1 MIQDFETYKKR
12 HLAFWQMSE
21 SSSPLVGFTV
31 GAGVD
36 SWSYW
41 QYNKAAQ
48 ALFKQ
53 ETILTGDIDPADF
66 VEDQRR
72 YLESSA
78 QIDDDVCRTAI
89 PLASIP
95 WMEAILGCP
104 VHSSGTSLKSKE
116 ILDAPAS
123 LKPVEFDP
131 ANPWIQ
137 KYLQFI
143 DVYYQAF
150 EDLYPVGQSVVR
162 GPSDLACALLGA
174 ENATMA
180 LVMEPEAMHR
190 LLDYV
195 TDQLEQFL
203 RLQLQH
209 LPSFQEGYVIG
220 QYEIWAPQPAVRIQ
234 EDFSVLYSPRLYDE
248 FLRPLDERLAAIAPY
263 SLFHLHASSLFLID
277 NILEVSTINAFQVSK
292 DAGID
297 TIAAM
302 LPELQKIQQAGKPL
316 IVKGAFDDDDLQ
328 LIKANLSLRGLC
340 LQPVV
345 SNVKEA
351 EQMLPRLRELWDD

>member
-12 HLAFWQMSE
+12 HMAFWQMAE
-21 SSSPLVGFTV
+21 SHSPLLGFTI
-31 GAGVD
+31 GGGLD

-41 QYNKAAQ
+41 QYNTAAQ
-48 ALFKQ
+48 TLFKH
-53 ETILTGDIDPADF
+53 ETISTEHINPADF

-72 YLESSA
+72 YLKSCA
-78 QIDDDVCRTAI
+78 QFDDDICRTAI

-95 WMEAILGCP
+95 WMEAILGCL
-104 VHSSGTSLKSKE
+104 VLSSGTSLKSKE
-116 ILDAPAS
+116 FLDTPIS
-123 LKPVEFDP
+123 LKPLEFDP
-131 ANPWIQ
+131 TNTWIQ

-150 EDLYPVGQSVVR
+150 EDIYPIGQSVVR

-180 LVMEPEAMHR
+180 LLVEPEAMHE

-209 LPSFQEGYVIG
+209 LPSFHEGYVIG
-220 QYEIWAPQPAVRIQ
+220 QYDIWAPRPVVRIQ
-234 EDFSVLYSPRLYDE
+234 EDFSALYSPQLYDE
-248 FLRPLDERLAAIAPY
+248 FLRQLDERLAALAPY
-263 SLFHLHASSLFLID
+263 SLFHLHTSSLFLID
-277 NILEVSTINAFQVSK
+277 NILEVSTVKAFQVSK

-297 TIAAM
+297 TITDM
-302 LPELQKIQQAGKPL
+302 LPGLQKIQKVGKPL
-316 IVKGAFDDDDLQ
+316 IVKGAFNDEDLQ
-328 LIKANLSLRGLC
+328 LIEEYLSPSGLC

-345 SNVKEA
+345 SNIKEA
-351 EQMLPRLRELWDD
+351 EQMLPRLRELWG